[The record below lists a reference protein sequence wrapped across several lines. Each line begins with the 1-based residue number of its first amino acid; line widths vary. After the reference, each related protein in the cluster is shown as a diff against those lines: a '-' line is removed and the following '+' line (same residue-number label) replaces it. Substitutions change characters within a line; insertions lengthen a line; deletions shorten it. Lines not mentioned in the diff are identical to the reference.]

1 MQKRLSIE
9 DQYFLRDLVARCQ
22 ADERNAWEK
31 LFAINFNEIKKSIVY
46 ILKRF
51 DRMDL
56 IKDDVLG
63 DIILSSYVKAKKGIH
78 DIRDPLSVKS
88 WLTQIAVHNTHDYL
102 NRLNTRDNKYK
113 RYLYKLTRSLSQPIS
128 YENNTSLG
136 ESLPAPEPVE
146 NFSQALEEILDEL
159 DQFSEQHRWAFR
171 LKMIFYNPF
180 GQMEIDQLAEFLE
193 KPIELVCKQIDSLM
207 DGLTQK
213 AEDREVQLL
222 DAARLTFEM
231 EKMQYSLQTI
241 RSQSGNQE
249 EIDAATNEIKAKL
262 ERVQKLEFE
271 GQQHV
276 EPSNK
281 EITAILGI
289 PIEKS
294 QNISVIVHRIRKR
307 LIASKGFQTYIQSK
321 IEDATAKALQ

>member
-1 MQKRLSIE
+1 
-9 DQYFLRDLVARCQ
+9 
-22 ADERNAWEK
+22 
-31 LFAINFNEIKKSIVY
+31 
-46 ILKRF
+46 
-51 DRMDL
+51 
-56 IKDDVLG
+56 
-63 DIILSSYVKAKKGIH
+63 
-78 DIRDPLSVKS
+78 
-88 WLTQIAVHNTHDYL
+88 
-102 NRLNTRDNKYK
+102 
-113 RYLYKLTRSLSQPIS
+113 
-128 YENNTSLG
+128 
-136 ESLPAPEPVE
+136 
-146 NFSQALEEILDEL
+146 
-159 DQFSEQHRWAFR
+159 
-171 LKMIFYNPF
+171 MIFYNPF